1 MLEERR
7 KQLCEVYQVWEK
19 ELKNVCPKLI
29 TKEYSHPYY
38 LNIPDEWF
46 DAKHRILIVGEEGFG
61 NKQFN

>member
-29 TKEYSHPYY
+29 TKE
-38 LNIPDEWF
+38 
-46 DAKHRILIVGEEGFG
+46 
-61 NKQFN
+61 